1 MFSDMSNVSP
11 LRKLSD
17 PPALHDRA
25 MDNLR
30 FIRETMEKAT
40 AFTAVPGWGLVVVG
54 MIAMF
59 GAQLTT
65 PMIFQKA
72 WLLSWMGIALVSLL
86 ISLFAMY
93 RKAKALEISLRS
105 TPARKFL
112 LSLAP
117 PLVAGALLTVIIW
130 EIKRPDFLP
139 GMWLL
144 LYGTGV
150 VTAGAFSVR
159 IVPLMGL
166 AFMALGA
173 ITLFSP
179 WVWGNYLMAV
189 GFGILHIGFGII
201 IARKYGG

>member
-1 MFSDMSNVSP
+1 MLLDMSNVSP
-11 LRKLSD
+11 LRKLPD

-65 PMIFQKA
+65 PIIFQKA
-72 WLLSWMGIALVSLL
+72 WLLSWVGIALVSLM

-93 RKAKALEISLRS
+93 RKAKALEVSLRS

-179 WVWGNYLMAV
+179 WVWGNYLMAI